1 MVLYYG
7 NKVYSDNEPYSGQHF
22 DSSRIVQSKEYYK
35 MPEKSTTAQ
44 EINMTIDDKLN
55 RLYVTLNSHFEAT
68 NNYILICILILVI
81 IAIKLYK

>member
-7 NKVYSDNEPYSGQHF
+7 NKLYSDNESYSGQYF
-22 DSSRIVQSKEYYK
+22 DNSRIVQSKEYYK
-35 MPEKSTTAQ
+35 MPEKNTTAQ
-44 EINMTIDDKLN
+44 EINMTTDDKLN